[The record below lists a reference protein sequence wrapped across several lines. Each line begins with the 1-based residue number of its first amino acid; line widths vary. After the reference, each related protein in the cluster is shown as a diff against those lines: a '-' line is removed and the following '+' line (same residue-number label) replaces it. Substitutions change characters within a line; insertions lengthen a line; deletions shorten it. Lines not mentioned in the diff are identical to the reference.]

1 MSMKLYDKDIACV
14 MQNIKAYG
22 ECRRLD
28 NNAHWKMND
37 KEKLVLR
44 SDMAYELGGGMNEAR
59 VHWHL
64 LRIKLLLIQTECIL

>member
-44 SDMAYELGGGMNEAR
+44 SDMAYELGVPR
-59 VHWHL
+59 
-64 LRIKLLLIQTECIL
+64 KLCHQALGRH

>member
-1 MSMKLYDKDIACV
+1 MSMKLYDKNIACV
-14 MQNIKAYG
+14 MQDINAYG

-44 SDMAYELGGGMNEAR
+44 SDMAYELGGGMNEA
-59 VHWHL
+59 HL
-64 LRIKLLLIQTECIL
+64 LRIKLSLIQTECIL

>member
-14 MQNIKAYG
+14 MQDIKAYG

-44 SDMAYELGGGMNEAR
+44 SDMADR
-59 VHWHL
+59 KSVV
-64 LRIKLLLIQTECIL
+64 

>member
-44 SDMAYELGGGMNEAR
+44 SDMAYELGGGMKR
-59 VHWHL
+59 
-64 LRIKLLLIQTECIL
+64 